1 MTVAE
6 KKEIDSI
13 KAQLNAILGKIE
25 HFGATRPM
33 PTLIIKKEDRI
44 RYVIDSICD
53 FYGVDQQ
60 TLVKRYK
67 NTKYANR
74 KKFTIKLLKDVAD
87 ISFMDIAEEL
97 GSKNSDASARFAYDN
112 LTSDLAESSYGNKE
126 LKQEYKELLKY
137 LGV

>member
-1 MTVAE
+1 
-6 KKEIDSI
+6 
-13 KAQLNAILGKIE
+13 
-25 HFGATRPM
+25 M

-60 TLVKRYK
+60 TLVRRYR
-67 NTKYANR
+67 NTRYASR
-74 KKFTIKLLKDVAD
+74 KKLTVKLLRDVAD
-87 ISFMDIAEEL
+87 ITYKDMADTIGMSQE
-97 GSKNSDASARFAYDN
+97 ASQMTYSEVSEN
-112 LTSDLAESSYGNKE
+112 LAENTYGNKE